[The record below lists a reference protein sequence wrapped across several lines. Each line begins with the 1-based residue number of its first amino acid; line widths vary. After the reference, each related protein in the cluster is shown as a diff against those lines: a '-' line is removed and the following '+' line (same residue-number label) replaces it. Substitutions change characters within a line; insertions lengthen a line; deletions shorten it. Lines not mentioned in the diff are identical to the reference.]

1 MTSFVVQCC
10 IFVSLLKTDTAS
22 LFTLGVITNIIIVS
36 CFNFAKA
43 QNEKGTSLCRQKVDE
58 CLKTIHETFHV
69 EIYIELKPHRVQHNI
84 HNLYILELYSSV
96 VKISTILTHFVK
108 KKLENIDRIAMVT

>member
-1 MTSFVVQCC
+1 MFVGQCC

-22 LFTLGVITNIIIVS
+22 LFTLGVIRNIIILS

-43 QNEKGTSLCRQKVDE
+43 QNEKHIACRQKVDE

-69 EIYIELKPHRVQHNI
+69 EIYIELKPHRVQNNI

-108 KKLENIDRIAMVT
+108 KKLENIDRIAMVID